1 MKNTRTQ
8 KMNRIVVVTLAA
20 GLILALA
27 LALAHA
33 VLFIVTRD

>member
-27 LALAHA
+27 LAHA